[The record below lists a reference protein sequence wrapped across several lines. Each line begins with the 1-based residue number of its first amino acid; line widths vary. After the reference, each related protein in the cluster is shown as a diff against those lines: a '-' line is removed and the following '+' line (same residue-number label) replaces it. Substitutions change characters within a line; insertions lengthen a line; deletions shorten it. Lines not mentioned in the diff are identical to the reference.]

1 MERDF
6 RVRKKAYIEVAE
18 TVLGRPQKKK
28 KQWISKELWDLID
41 QREGVN
47 KRILST
53 RSERV
58 KRKLR
63 ADYVRKDREMKRSI
77 KVDKRKW
84 IDNITGEAEKAARK
98 QHMKNLY
105 GLTKTL
111 CKERPKQST
120 VVLDKNGNLLS
131 GKDEVQSRSTEH
143 FKELIKREEP
153 ENPITSEEDC
163 AFEFNEIIEEIA
175 VSEPTLGEVKEAI
188 NRL

>member
-63 ADYVRKDREMKRSI
+63 AEYVRKDREVRRSI
-77 KVDKRKW
+77 KVDERK
-84 IDNITGEAEKAARK
+84 
-98 QHMKNLY
+98 
-105 GLTKTL
+105 
-111 CKERPKQST
+111 
-120 VVLDKNGNLLS
+120 
-131 GKDEVQSRSTEH
+131 
-143 FKELIKREEP
+143 
-153 ENPITSEEDC
+153 
-163 AFEFNEIIEEIA
+163 
-175 VSEPTLGEVKEAI
+175 
-188 NRL
+188 

>member
-63 ADYVRKDREMKRSI
+63 AEYVRKDREVKRSI
-77 KVDKRKW
+77 KVDERK
-84 IDNITGEAEKAARK
+84 
-98 QHMKNLY
+98 
-105 GLTKTL
+105 
-111 CKERPKQST
+111 
-120 VVLDKNGNLLS
+120 
-131 GKDEVQSRSTEH
+131 
-143 FKELIKREEP
+143 
-153 ENPITSEEDC
+153 
-163 AFEFNEIIEEIA
+163 
-175 VSEPTLGEVKEAI
+175 
-188 NRL
+188 